1 MKIERELVREKI
13 CVVGLGY
20 VGLTLAVTMAEA
32 GFQVIGIEKNDEVKN
47 KLRAGQPHFFETGL
61 DRVLERVLENGQF
74 KIAEDI
80 SSELDVFIITVGT
93 PLDEN
98 GEARLDMVQEA
109 AAMVAEQA
117 TSGALVIM
125 RSTLKLGTTRE
136 LIFPVLSKRLDKFD
150 LAFCP
155 ERTLEG
161 QALKE
166 LLSLP
171 QIVGGINQRSTIRA
185 ANLFQMITPTVVRV
199 SSPEAAEMIKLV
211 DNSQRDV
218 AFAYSNEVAMICDE
232 SDVSALE
239 VIRAGKLGYPRT
251 NLFMPGPVG
260 GPCLSKDPHILAE
273 GARQRG
279 VVAGLTLMARK
290 VNESQ
295 PEQVAQRLKKLMLT
309 LGISTPKRIALCG
322 LAFKGRPATDDLRG
336 TVAIDILREI
346 KSVFPMSTYVGY
358 DPMVGP
364 LDIAGL
370 GLTPVESLDDAFAES
385 ELVLIL
391 NNHPQFEVMDIGT
404 LSRLMAASGFIYD
417 FWGQFDPE
425 KIDLPNSVGYGGLG
439 FMAHAKYPI
448 GKGE

>member
-1 MKIERELVREKI
+1 MKIDRKLVREKI

-32 GFQVIGIEKNDEVKN
+32 GFKVLGVEKNDVVRN
-47 KLRAGQPHFFETGL
+47 KLRGGKPHFFETGL
-61 DRVLERVLENGQF
+61 DRVLERVLANGQF
-74 KIAEDI
+74 TV
-80 SSELDVFIITVGT
+80 SENIGSEPDVFIITVGT
-93 PLDEN
+93 PLGEN

-109 AAMVAEQA
+109 AEMVAEQA

-125 RSTLKLGTTRE
+125 RSTLKLGTTRD
-136 LIFPVLSKRLDKFD
+136 LIFPVLRKRLADFD

-166 LLSLP
+166 LLALP

-218 AFAYSNEVAMICDE
+218 AFAYSNEVAKICDQ
-232 SDVSALE
+232 SGVSALE
-239 VIRAGKLGYPRT
+239 VIKAGKLGYPRT

-273 GARQRG
+273 GARQKG
-279 VVAGLTLMARK
+279 VVADLTLTARK

-295 PEQVAQRLKKLMLT
+295 PEQVAEQLRHLMES
-309 LGISTPKRIALCG
+309 LGIAKPKRIALCG

-336 TVAIDILREI
+336 TVAIDIFREI
-346 KSVFPMSTYVGY
+346 RNVFRLSNYVGY

-364 LDIAGL
+364 LEIEAL
-370 GLTPVESLDDAFAES
+370 GLNPVESLDEAFAES

-391 NNHPQFEVMDIGT
+391 NNHTQFEMMDVGR
-404 LSRLMAASGFIYD
+404 LSRLMASSGFIYD

-425 KIDLPNSVGYGGLG
+425 KIDLASNVGYGGLG
-439 FMAHAKYPI
+439 FMAHANYPS
-448 GKGE
+448 GEVD